1 MWPKPLLCCRKF
13 PGRAKRKTAA
23 KQRIRSRPDC
33 VRSIHEYQ
41 QICNKSRQQT
51 AKLEIPFQR
60 SRSHCRPNRFADKQ
74 NENLRRK
81 SYAQSRRRRFAASS
95 NGRRK
100 AEQWTSTAPRRLES
114 TEPGRV
120 SPCGRDAVRSRMASE
135 LGAKECFETIRLS
148 PQASGED

>member
-1 MWPKPLLCCRKF
+1 MWPKQLLCCRKF
-13 PGRAKRKTAA
+13 PGRAKRKTAG
-23 KQRIRSRPDC
+23 KQQRKLRPDC
-33 VRSIHEYQ
+33 VRSIREYQ

-60 SRSHCRPNRFADKQ
+60 SRSHCRPNRSADKQ

-100 AEQWTSTAPRRLES
+100 ADQLKSAALPRLES

-120 SPCGRDAVRSRMASE
+120 SPCGRDAVRSRKGASE
-135 LGAKECFETIRLS
+135 LGAKECF
-148 PQASGED
+148 